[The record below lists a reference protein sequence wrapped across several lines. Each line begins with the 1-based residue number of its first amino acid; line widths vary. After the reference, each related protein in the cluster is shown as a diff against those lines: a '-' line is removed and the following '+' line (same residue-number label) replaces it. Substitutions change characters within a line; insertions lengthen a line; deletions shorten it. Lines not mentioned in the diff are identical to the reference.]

1 MNKEST
7 CCSLSCF
14 IWSSLCCCCCCS
26 NCWCCCCCWWWASI
40 WAFCCSSRT
49 CLSLSRRSLSA
60 LSCCSLCA
68 KACAWAAAAAWCWW
82 ACCCWSNTACCCAA
96 VECADRLSWWWFVL
110 LEEWWLF
117 DRLEELVL
125 WRSADRPLELK
136 SIIVWSLKFAEGY
149 ECNFCSCTPD
159 LFVRRTCYF
168 CDVKT
173 KYWNWSETLDI
184 VVPVGLLLAV
194 AVAKKW
200 ISC

>member
-1 MNKEST
+1 MLCLYNMNKEST

-14 IWSSLCCCCCCS
+14 IWSSRCCCCCCN

-49 CLSLSRRSLSA
+49 CLSLSRRSRSA

-136 SIIVWSLKFAEGY
+136 SIIVWSLKFAA
-149 ECNFCSCTPD
+149 SCGLFSVFHVLLIYLLD
-159 LFVRRTCYF
+159 LPAIFVTWRRSIGTGARLWILLCLLG
-168 CDVKT
+168 CC
-173 KYWNWSETLDI
+173 
-184 VVPVGLLLAV
+184 LLLL
-194 AVAKKW
+194 
-200 ISC
+200 